1 MGDALWAGKTCC
13 VSGPMSPGL
22 EAEEALFRHSLG
34 NMWVKILEKH
44 LRPAEAEVL
53 GLGTGKFHRSE
64 NPGPGQRPQA

>member
-1 MGDALWAGKTCC
+1 
-13 VSGPMSPGL
+13 MSPGL